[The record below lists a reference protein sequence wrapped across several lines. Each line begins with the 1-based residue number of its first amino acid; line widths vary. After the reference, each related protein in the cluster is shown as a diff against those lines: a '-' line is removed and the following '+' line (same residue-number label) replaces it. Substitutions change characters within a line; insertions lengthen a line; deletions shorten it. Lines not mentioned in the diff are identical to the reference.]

1 MKKKR
6 FNMFTGIK
14 GKMFRLILITVIL
27 VALLFSAL
35 NAYRNEI
42 MSQQTTETQA
52 RQVQSMTETATS
64 AMTEMARKSLTR
76 ITELEAQATDEFF
89 RDAQSRVVLL
99 AQNASQIF
107 AEHEYYSTKL
117 ISGPDPSLDGELV
130 AQVIPAPGVD
140 PNSPEYRNSLRLTSN
155 MAEIMLSVCNI
166 FDTDNVYIATPEG
179 VFLSVSRSSASW
191 FREDGS
197 LLEYDART
205 RFWYKQAVEAGDL
218 IFTDVEVD
226 ANTGNLSLVCA
237 IPVYGST
244 GKLKAVI
251 GTDLFLN
258 TMQESMR
265 ASESD
270 GDHHLVINRNGQV
283 VASTTDSVEFQ
294 VQASENAVDLRQ
306 SPNQELADFVR
317 EALAGQTDL
326 RLVHLDGGSY
336 YMVGT
341 PVNTVGWIMI
351 SLFDEEKVMAPA
363 ITLQEN
369 YEQIES
375 EAATAYSEKNNRLN
389 VTVIVVLAV
398 LLIVLSAFALLQGKR
413 IVKPLNKMTKRISE
427 LHEDQLDFRM
437 EDEYRT
443 GDEVEILAESFAMM
457 TRKTTEYV
465 EQVRTVTAEK
475 ERISAELNMAATIQN
490 SMLPQLFPPFPDR
503 KEFDLYAAMDPA
515 KEVGGDFYDFFLVD
529 PDHLCLVIAD
539 VSGKGIPAAL
549 FMMTS
554 KVILQNCALMGI
566 PPGEILAKT
575 NDAICAN
582 NQAEMFVT
590 IWVGILEISTGKLTF
605 ANAGHEY
612 PALKRAGGSFEL
624 VKDKHSFVIGGMP
637 GLKYAQHELQLN
649 PGDKLFLYTDGV
661 PEATSAEKELFG
673 NDRMLDALNEAKD
686 AAPKEL
692 LQAVRKSVDEFV
704 KEAEQFDDLTM
715 LGLEYKGV

>member
-237 IPVYGST
+237 VPVYGST

-503 KEFDLYAAMDPA
+503 KEFDLYATMDPA

>member
-42 MSQQTTETQA
+42 MSQRTTETQA

-237 IPVYGST
+237 VPVYGST

-503 KEFDLYAAMDPA
+503 KEFDLYASMDPA

-612 PALKRAGGSFEL
+612 PSLKRAGGSFEL

>member
-237 IPVYGST
+237 VPVYGST

-503 KEFDLYAAMDPA
+503 KEFDLYASMDPA

-590 IWVGILEISTGKLTF
+590 IWVGILEISTGKLVF

>member
-661 PEATSAEKELFG
+661 QEATSAEKELFG

>member
-191 FREDGS
+191 FREDGT

-205 RFWYKQAVEAGDL
+205 RFWYKQAVEAGGL

-375 EAATAYSEKNNRLN
+375 EAATAYSEKSNRLN

-590 IWVGILEISTGKLTF
+590 IWVGILEISTGKLVF